1 MSPFMD
7 IPGCD
12 HARYAQLDY
21 CHAFHLGTGLDM
33 ASSCV
38 VLLCKLGH
46 FGNHRSLNNRLW
58 EAFGTYRKWCRENH
72 RVTNITSFSTL
83 GFDMASTLLRLSTF
97 VCPNTFPKKV
107 GKLPLSKKSGTIFA
121 LHVVKLSGTMTFQP
135 VWEGRHTT
143 PQLSWPGWKIQWLW
157 HQLLCYNVR
166 CFDM

>member
-21 CHAFHLGTGLDM
+21 CHAFHLGTGMDM

-83 GFDMASTLLRLSTF
+83 AFDMASTLLRLSTF
-97 VCPNTFPKKV
+97 VCPNTFPKKSWQV
-107 GKLPLSKKSGTIFA
+107 TPKQKVWDYICLACRKIVRNNDFPTSLGGKAYDTAIVLAWLEDSMA
-121 LHVVKLSGTMTFQP
+121 LASAA
-135 VWEGRHTT
+135 
-143 PQLSWPGWKIQWLW
+143 
-157 HQLLCYNVR
+157 LLQC
-166 CFDM
+166 